1 MLENPVYPAFMG
13 RSNAGSAII
22 NWIDSRNAE
31 SANDIYAAKI
41 SALGVLEG
49 TAASTSYITIANG
62 NWNATATWQGGVVPP
77 VTADVIIRCN
87 VTVTANASCKSLK
100 VEKPSGSIAVNTGVN
115 LTVQQ

>member
-1 MLENPVYPAFMG
+1 MG
-13 RSNAGSAII
+13 RSNAGLAII

-31 SANDIYAAKI
+31 SANDIYAAKM

-62 NWNATATWQGGVVPP
+62 NWNAPATWQGGVVPP

-100 VEKPSGSIAVNTGVN
+100 VEKPSGSITVNTGVN